1 MKPTYFGVNK
11 YLQIY
16 QSHFQRIKKKK
27 KKVPTPVH
35 KYITMATGV
44 TSRNRLSHHSIGNRF

>member
-27 KKVPTPVH
+27 KKKKKKSRHLFASTSPWQPV
-35 KYITMATGV
+35 
-44 TSRNRLSHHSIGNRF
+44 